1 MSLTYT
7 SYVSQLTNMMSVA
20 SSTDA
25 SFTTLLP
32 GAIDYAEGRIYRDT
46 DLLATRLVSTAVSLS
61 SGVRSVTLSTA
72 AGTFLVIERVNIL
85 TSATAPTSIATRN
98 PTMFVSP
105 DWLDAVYPTAVS
117 SYLGL
122 PLFVARP
129 TDDTLVFGPVPDS
142 AYGLE
147 IATTLRPAPLA
158 ATNSSTWLTQN
169 LPELFMAATMVFVA
183 GYQQNFG
190 AQADNPQASGS
201 WEQQYQAL
209 LNTANVDELR
219 KKYRAEG
226 WSPAKP
232 SQIATPP
239 RV

>member
-20 SSTDA
+20 SSTDP
-25 SFTTLLP
+25 SFTVFLP
-32 GAIDYAEGRIYRDT
+32 GAIDYAEGRLYRDL
-46 DLLATRLVSTAVSLS
+46 DLLATRLVSTAVSCS
-61 SGVRSVTLSTA
+61 SGVRTVALSTA
-72 AGTFLVIERVNIL
+72 AGTFLVIERVSVL
-85 TSATAPTSIATRN
+85 TSTGSGSSIATRN
-98 PTMFVSP
+98 PTVFVSP

-117 SYLGL
+117 SYCGL
-122 PLFVARP
+122 PLYVTRP
-129 TDDTLVFGPVPDS
+129 TDQTLAFGPAPD
-142 AYGLE
+142 ANYGLE
-147 IATTLRPAPLA
+147 IATTIRPAPLD

-169 LPELFMAATMVFVA
+169 VPELFMAATMVFAA

-201 WEQQYQAL
+201 WEQQYKML
-209 LNTANVDELR
+209 LDSANLDELR

-232 SQIATPP
+232 SPVATPP

>member
-1 MSLTYT
+1 MPLTYD
-7 SYVSQLTNMMSVA
+7 SYISQLTNMMSVA
-20 SSTDA
+20 SSTDP
-25 SFTTLLP
+25 SFSIFVP
-32 GAIDYAEGRIYRDT
+32 GAIDYGEGRVYRDL
-46 DLLATRLVSTAVSLS
+46 DLLATRLVSNAVSCS
-61 SGVRSVTLSTA
+61 SGVRTVTLSTT
-72 AGTFLVIERVNIL
+72 AGTFLVVERVNLL
-85 TSATAPTSIATRN
+85 TSAGAPSSIATRN
-98 PTMFVSP
+98 PALFVSP

-117 SYLGL
+117 SYTGL
-122 PLFVARP
+122 PQFVARP
-129 TDDTLVFGPVPDS
+129 TDNTLLFGPAPDQ

-147 IATTLRPAPLA
+147 IATTLRPVPLSSG
-158 ATNSSTWLTQN
+158 NSSTWLTQN
-169 LPELFMAATMVFVA
+169 VPELFMAATMVFAA
-183 GYQQNFG
+183 GFQQNFG

-209 LNTANVDELR
+209 LATANVDELR